1 MTTKR
6 KFSTYDLVVVGVL
19 AALIFVCTMFIK
31 IGPIPTP
38 VGATQIKV
46 ANALCLMGG
55 MLFGGVRG
63 GLAAGIGSMFFD
75 LLNPAF
81 VESAPYTL
89 VFFFLMA
96 FVCGVV
102 SHLGGRAGKDWRYNL
117 LGAIAGQV
125 TYLILNFGKKIL
137 LLVLAG
143 STFGAA
149 AAACAVSFA
158 TSCINAVIA
167 VILSVLLAPVLR
179 SALVRAGFAEKLW

>member
-117 LGAIAGQV
+117 LGAISGQV
-125 TYLILNFGKKIL
+125 AYLILNFGKKIL

-149 AAACAVSFA
+149 AASCAVSFA

>member
-149 AAACAVSFA
+149 AACAVSFA